1 MYSRYRNTKQAI
13 NISPLYKETFLNK
26 KTTSLQHYSLFQF
39 NQADLSNSIK
49 ITHPVEPNEKLYM
62 ISQKYYETPELGWV
76 ILYTNGLSS
85 ELQLQTGM
93 ILNIYLDLRKILGV

>member
-1 MYSRYRNTKQAI
+1 
-13 NISPLYKETFLNK
+13 
-26 KTTSLQHYSLFQF
+26 
-39 NQADLSNSIK
+39 
-49 ITHPVEPNEKLYM
+49 M

>member
-39 NQADLSNSIK
+39 NQASPLYN
-49 ITHPVEPNEKLYM
+49 ITAYIYFTDQYNNIYPLP
-62 ISQKYYETPELGWV
+62 ID
-76 ILYTNGLSS
+76 NGLSANIKFMFIKKN
-85 ELQLQTGM
+85 LIKNILTG
-93 ILNIYLDLRKILGV
+93 KI